1 MKKSKIKPIKVT
13 QKELAEYLQVNSSAI
28 THYKSNP
35 VGKRKV
41 FLMLKGLQKI
51 KEDMSKKKKKRRNK
65 MDNMSLLKYLDL
77 QAIKETTEEKK

>member
-13 QKELAEYLQVNSSAI
+13 QKELSEYLGVDSSAI

-41 FLMLKGLQKI
+41 FLMLKGLQVLKQE
-51 KEDMSKKKKKRRNK
+51 K
-65 MDNMSLLKYLDL
+65 LLRENFKS
-77 QAIKETTEEKK
+77 QEINR

>member
-1 MKKSKIKPIKVT
+1 MKTKSIKVT
-13 QKELAEYLQVNSSAI
+13 QRELAAYLGVDSSAI

-51 KEDMSKKKKKRRNK
+51 KEDIQKIEC
-65 MDNMSLLKYLDL
+65 LKN
-77 QAIKETTEEKK
+77 

>member
-1 MKKSKIKPIKVT
+1 MFMKKSKIKPIKVT
-13 QKELAEYLQVNSSAI
+13 QKELSEYLGVDSSAI

-51 KEDMSKKKKKRRNK
+51 KEEKKVDIINNIDFLKKN
-65 MDNMSLLKYLDL
+65 LDL
-77 QAIKETTEEKK
+77 VYRNISKGE

>member
-13 QKELAEYLQVNSSAI
+13 QKELSEYLGVDSSAI

-41 FLMLKGLQKI
+41 FLMLKGLQVLKQE
-51 KEDMSKKKKKRRNK
+51 K
-65 MDNMSLLKYLDL
+65 LLRENLKS
-77 QAIKETTEEKK
+77 QEINR